1 MLMLNEKLFNMAD
14 SMDADL
20 HKLGYPTDITFV
32 YGNWLKNY
40 GADYDIVG
48 FNESIFYSE
57 ARDYQDLKEEHDI
70 KFARHISSAK
80 GNVFIGLF
88 KTGTFTN
95 PRLYLLCWKKVGRKY
110 IQMFQ
115 IGWKNGSLLKMDKN
129 SNDYLEMPLSELIE
143 GWTFNE
149 KEYESNYGWIIMY
162 SIHVPEGYF
171 AQSMNWSRIPL
182 QLLGRL
188 L

>member
-129 SNDYLEMPLSELIE
+129 EDYLEIPLSELIE

-162 SIHVPEGYF
+162 SIHVPEGDF
-171 AQSMNWSRIPL
+171 AQSMNWSQIPL
-182 QLLGRL
+182 QFLVRL

>member
-1 MLMLNEKLFNMAD
+1 MAD
-14 SMDADL
+14 SMNADL
-20 HKLGYPTDITFV
+20 QKLGYPTDTTLV
-32 YGNWLKNY
+32 GNSLKNY

-48 FNESIFYSE
+48 FNEAIFYSE
-57 ARDYQDLKEEHDI
+57 ARDYQDHEEEHDI
-70 KFARHISSAK
+70 TFAQRISRAK

-115 IGWKNGSLLKMDKN
+115 IGWKNGSSLKMDKN
-129 SNDYLEMPLSELIE
+129 EDELEMPLSELIE
-143 GWTFNE
+143 GWTFQPL
-149 KEYESNYGWIIMY
+149 EYESNYGWIIMY

-171 AQSMNWSRIPL
+171 VQSMNWSRIPL